1 MFEMKKIMKSIHSKV
16 NKETKSGSFKTLEK
30 HEI

>member
-1 MFEMKKIMKSIHSKV
+1 MERIMKSIHSKV
-16 NKETKSGSFKTLEK
+16 NKETKSGSLKTPEK